1 MHLHIAQT
9 DAEIA
14 RCFPVM
20 GQLLPNLREE
30 EFVSRIKHLMKTSYS
45 LVYLEDNANVC
56 SVAGFRVI
64 EMLSSPRPYLVVD
77 EMVTDEDKRS
87 QGYGDVLFEWLITY
101 ARQHSC
107 RQIHLDSSV
116 RFVEAH
122 RFYFRKR
129 MHIQGYHFILPL
141 DE

>member
-1 MHLHIAQT
+1 MDLRIAQT
-9 DAEIA
+9 DTEIA

-20 GQLLPNLREE
+20 VQLHPHLRED
-30 EFVSRIKHLMKTSYS
+30 EFVSRIRHLMKTGYS
-45 LVYLEDNANVC
+45 LVYLEDAETVRAI
-56 SVAGFRVI
+56 AGFRLVK
-64 EMLSSPRPYLVVD
+64 MLSPELFLVVD
-77 EMVTDEDKRS
+77 DMVTNASVRS
-87 QGYGDVLFEWLITY
+87 QGYGDALFEWLTTY